1 MDLCGVTGNFSKKK
15 KVLKEQEK
23 DGRFKVKVMDSNL
36 NNSQNRKQKRKVKTV
51 INAFLISTC
60 CLICYLKTKFTM
72 HVCVLSCLVVST
84 LGNPMNCSP
93 PAFSVHG
100 ILQARILEW
109 VAIPFC
115 RGSS

>member
-51 INAFLISTC
+51 INAF
-60 CLICYLKTKFTM
+60 
-72 HVCVLSCLVVST
+72 
-84 LGNPMNCSP
+84 
-93 PAFSVHG
+93 
-100 ILQARILEW
+100 
-109 VAIPFC
+109 
-115 RGSS
+115 